1 MGFDPL
7 YLASEGKMI
16 VVLPEAEADPA
27 LEVLRALPY
36 GEEACRMGEV
46 IDGNAGQVTLR
57 TSIGGERIVDM
68 LTGEMLPRIC

>member
-1 MGFDPL
+1 
-7 YLASEGKMI
+7 MI